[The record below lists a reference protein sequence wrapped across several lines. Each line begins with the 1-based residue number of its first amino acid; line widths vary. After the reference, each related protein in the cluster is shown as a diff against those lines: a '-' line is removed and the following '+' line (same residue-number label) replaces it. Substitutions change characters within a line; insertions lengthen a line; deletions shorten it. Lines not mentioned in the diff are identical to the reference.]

1 MANMVRLAE
10 IAKRLRI
17 DRSTVRRLIAK
28 EGDSLQLTLHR
39 GKHDRLFLSS
49 EDAEKL
55 IASYEPGVARL
66 QLRRRVASPH
76 VLEGYSAHKPE
87 LEENWQLAR
96 NRQPLKPIEPLE

>member
-1 MANMVRLAE
+1 MADMVRLVE

-17 DRSTVRRLIAK
+17 DLSTVRRLIAK

-55 IASYEPGVARL
+55 IASYEARRGPVAIT
-66 QLRRRVASPH
+66 QETSEAGS
-76 VLEGYSAHKPE
+76 
-87 LEENWQLAR
+87 R
-96 NRQPLKPIEPLE
+96 NTGLPRSRQNS